1 MTGNHANLTR
11 EQRADKLGID
21 VADFSELRE
30 LSINWGRPET
40 RREPVRRAASRAL
53 PFTQAQVRRAVKA
66 VESAGKRVNRV
77 TVNRDG
83 SVVIDS
89 IDGAPLAVDNRGK
102 ALATSWDDV

>member
-1 MTGNHANLTR
+1 VIDMTIA
-11 EQRADKLGID
+11 ERAERLGIS
-21 VADFSELRE
+21 VADFADLRDVWVT
-30 LSINWGRPET
+30 LGKPPPT
-40 RREPVRRAASRAL
+40 RREPARRPASRAL

-89 IDGAPLAVDNRGK
+89 IDGAPLAVDNRDK
-102 ALATSWDDV
+102 ALAASWDGA